1 MSGNVA
7 KLFASFLSALVC
19 VGIANLALATEP
31 AKPKTESKVQPKTPE
46 ATAEQ
51 VAAPTAEKP
60 AENADQPK
68 IKPMPQPKRP
78 EALEETKPLSD
89 KPKPAKNDKKK
100 SLFVPPGLLSTA
112 PSVVPYSPP
121 GLGKLN
127 LNDRTVT
134 IEQIQRLPGVGVVW
148 APKILAGRPY
158 RTFGDMARDG
168 IPFTTIDALS
178 RSVELGP

>member
-1 MSGNVA
+1 MNGNLA
-7 KLFASFLSALVC
+7 KFFACFLSVLVC
-19 VGIANLALATEP
+19 VGFANMALATEP
-31 AKPKTESKVQPKTPE
+31 AKPKSESKAPADTSAAP
-46 ATAEQ
+46 AEE
-51 VAAPTAEKP
+51 VAAPAADKA
-60 AENADQPK
+60 AENSQQPK
-68 IKPMPQPKRP
+68 NKPMPQLKRP
-78 EALEETKPLSD
+78 EVLREKKPRPGE
-89 KPKPAKNDKKK
+89 PKPAKSYKKQ
-100 SLFVPPGLLSTA
+100 SLVVPPGLLSTA

-134 IEQIQRLPGVGVVW
+134 IEQIRRLPGVGVVW

-168 IPFTTIDALS
+168 IPFSTIDALS